1 MVHVNIFF
9 NVTCVLNY
17 SSFYRYTDTLIK
29 KTKMIAMMVIVVINL
44 IIMKV
49 TAMTQLSNGK
59 RIMLRIII
67 GIMIILTVM
76 IIPMMMM
83 ILMMDMTV
91 KIMIMMI
98 TTTS

>member
-17 SSFYRYTDTLIK
+17 SSFYRYTGALIK

-59 RIMLRIII
+59 RIMIRIII
-67 GIMIILTVM
+67 GIVIILTVM
-76 IIPMMMM
+76 IIPMMM

-98 TTTS
+98 TNTS